1 MVLFLLDRGA
11 DGRIHP
17 VTKYSPLYIAAYNG
31 RKEVVEVLLK
41 KFPDLASTLTVERW
55 TPLHAAS
62 MNGHTAVFELLLK
75 FPYPK
80 LNLKT
85 LRDGDKEFEVP
96 FDFNLRDVTGQT
108 LLYMACCVGNLKI
121 VEVSSSF
128 YSKELCSYISY
139 FIFTFLFVIHSKV
152 HSGSESSLRV

>member
-80 LNLKT
+80 SNLKT

-128 YSKELCSYISY
+128 YSKELCSCISY
-139 FIFTFLFVIHSKV
+139 
-152 HSGSESSLRV
+152 

>member
-1 MVLFLLDRGA
+1 M
-11 DGRIHP
+11 
-17 VTKYSPLYIAAYNG
+17 TKYSPLYIAAYNG

-80 LNLKT
+80 TNLKT
-85 LRDGDKEFEVP
+85 LREGDKVSKTP
-96 FDFNLRDVTGQT
+96 
-108 LLYMACCVGNLKI
+108 KI
-121 VEVSSSF
+121 VLFFEKYFVKVSLSVFHWQSF
-128 YSKELCSYISY
+128 LAWK
-139 FIFTFLFVIHSKV
+139 IFAYRF
-152 HSGSESSLRV
+152 

>member
-1 MVLFLLDRGA
+1 VLFLLDRGA

-41 KFPDLASTLTVERW
+41 KFPELASTLTVERW

-62 MNGHTAVFELLLK
+62 INGHTTVFELLLK

-80 LNLKT
+80 SNLKT
-85 LRDGDKEFEVP
+85 VRDADKEFEVP

-121 VEVSSSF
+121 VEVSCFSF
-128 YSKELCSYISY
+128 DLSKTN
-139 FIFTFLFVIHSKV
+139 FINYWVIFNGL
-152 HSGSESSLRV
+152 GSDKLLLTLMIN

>member
-1 MVLFLLDRGA
+1 MLLFAACFSMFPWKNILKFMLQVVLYLLDRGA

-75 FPYPK
+75 YPYPK
-80 LNLKT
+80 SNLKT
-85 LRDGDKEFEVP
+85 MREGEKEYDVP

-121 VEVSSSF
+121 VEV
-128 YSKELCSYISY
+128 
-139 FIFTFLFVIHSKV
+139 IFDQF
-152 HSGSESSLRV
+152 